1 MTEARWREIHKR
13 GQSGSVPRDDGF
25 AFDPGDDEF
34 NSSIHVMRTLKR
46 RSLILKNVSITS
58 AVADYSQ
65 NLRLS
70 TGNYNFTG
78 CSASMSKHFHPVS
91 IALRPDYFPEPG
103 DLNKWV
109 TT

>member
-46 RSLILKNVSITS
+46 RSLISKECEN
-58 AVADYSQ
+58 YERRG
-65 NLRLS
+65 RLLAE
-70 TGNYNFTG
+70 FTFVYG
-78 CSASMSKHFHPVS
+78 KLQFHR
-91 IALRPDYFPEPG
+91 L
-103 DLNKWV
+103 LC
-109 TT
+109 